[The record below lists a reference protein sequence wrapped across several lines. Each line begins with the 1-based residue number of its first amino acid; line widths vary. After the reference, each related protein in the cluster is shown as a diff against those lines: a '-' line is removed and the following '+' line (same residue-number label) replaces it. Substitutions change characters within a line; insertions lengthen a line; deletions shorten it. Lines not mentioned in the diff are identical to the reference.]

1 MELHG
6 SANTVNEAVHIYISL
21 GRGPVFGIGFWVRLF
36 ITEEK
41 QISKGFSFQ
50 RLMSPCH
57 QLHPYGYGN
66 NVSPQPAVSVD
77 GCHSDFRN
85 LVGFEGVPLGAGE
98 PWPSSPRPAHL
109 HRPCGTGLSCEAG
122 QTGEKKTKNKKTAA
136 STEIQVSVYPRFKI
150 HGSVVWKG
158 LSRSVCLQVSQ

>member
-21 GRGPVFGIGFWVRLF
+21 GRGPVFWIGFWVRLF

-66 NVSPQPAVSVD
+66 NVSPQPAALVD
-77 GCHSDFRN
+77 GCYSDFCS

-98 PWPSSPRPAHL
+98 PWPSSPESCSPAV
-109 HRPCGTGLSCEAG
+109 
-122 QTGEKKTKNKKTAA
+122 QTGGKKKIAA
-136 STEIQVSVYPRFKI
+136 STEIQVSAYPRFKI
-150 HGSVVWKG
+150 HGSVVWEG
-158 LSRSVCLQVSQ
+158 LSRLVCLQVS